1 MKRSIPVQRHLGG
14 ITVTKVVREHQELT
28 TDPDGQFQTI
38 GQMLD
43 FNLHTRLKEGETI
56 QDIAFHFDT
65 ENVESMKTLHAM
77 YGLLD
82 YSVGVEHD

>member
-1 MKRSIPVQRHLGG
+1 MKKRYDEVRQGGQHLGG
-14 ITVTKVVREHQELT
+14 ITVTKVIHEHQELT
-28 TDPDGQFQTI
+28 TDPEGQFDTI

-43 FNLHTRLKEGETI
+43 FNLSTRLKAGETI

-65 ENVESMKTLHAM
+65 ENVESMKLLHRM

-82 YSVGVEHD
+82 HV